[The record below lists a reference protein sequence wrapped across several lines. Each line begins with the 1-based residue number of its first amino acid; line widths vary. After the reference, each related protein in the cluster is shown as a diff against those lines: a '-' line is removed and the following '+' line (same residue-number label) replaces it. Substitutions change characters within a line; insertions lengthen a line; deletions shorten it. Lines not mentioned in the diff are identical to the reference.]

1 MNSYSIKVRDDVPIP
16 QGTTGPRPELVI
28 PFEKLDK
35 KGMSIEI
42 EMPRDEARE
51 RVRAIRL
58 RALRHSRSHD
68 REYTVRLTDAGIGI
82 WRK

>member
-1 MNSYSIKVRDDVPIP
+1 M
-16 QGTTGPRPELVI
+16 I
-28 PFEKLDK
+28 PFDKLDR
-35 KGMSIEI
+35 KGKSIEI
-42 EMPRDEARE
+42 EMPADEARD

-58 RALRHSRSHD
+58 RALRHSRSND

>member
-1 MNSYSIKVRDDVPIP
+1 
-16 QGTTGPRPELVI
+16 VI
-28 PFEKLDK
+28 PFEQLDREGK
-35 KGMSIEI
+35 SLEI
-42 EMPRDEARE
+42 EMPREEARD

>member
-16 QGTTGPRPELVI
+16 PGTTGPRPTLVI
-28 PFEKLDK
+28 PFEQLDREGK
-35 KGMSIEI
+35 SLEI
-42 EMPRDEARE
+42 EMPREEARD

-58 RALRHSRSHD
+58 RALRHSRSNN
-68 REYTVRLTDAGIGI
+68 REYTVRLTAAGIGI